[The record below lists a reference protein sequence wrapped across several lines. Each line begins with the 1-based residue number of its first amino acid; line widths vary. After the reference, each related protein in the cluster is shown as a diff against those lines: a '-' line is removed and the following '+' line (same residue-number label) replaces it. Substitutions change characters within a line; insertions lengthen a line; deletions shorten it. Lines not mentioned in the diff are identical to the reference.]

1 MKSLPHNIGNPII
14 SWNPTV
20 TLSSKN
26 EYFAEI
32 KERYLLGS
40 RTEKTAILNEVC
52 CICHCNRKYAIR
64 RLNAPSRKHKHQ
76 AHAKRGRPQRYHTPV
91 VTDVLLKIWQASNL
105 VCAKRLKAML
115 PLWLP
120 KYEDY
125 FRITL
130 DADSKSLLEQISAPT
145 IDRVLAP
152 HRAKYGRIGLATTKP
167 GSLLKK
173 HIPIRTN
180 QWDETRPGFLEVDT
194 VAHCGTSMAG
204 QFVFTVN
211 AVDIATGWTEQ
222 RAVWGKGE
230 TGVLK
235 AIQSIEEHLPFPLR
249 GFDSDNGGEFINY
262 HLQKYLTKRKRPV
275 EYTRSREYEKNDNA
289 HVEGK
294 NWTHVRQYLG
304 YRRFDLPEYV
314 PLMNDLYTTE
324 WNLLLNF
331 FLPSVKLIEK
341 HREGSKTIKHHD
353 APLTPL
359 QRVLNAKNIPS
370 LVKAQLGNLFDS
382 LNPFSL
388 QEAVKQK
395 INFIHQLQALPLV
408 KSTYARTPQS
418 FSSNAQSKV
427 I

>member
-1 MKSLPHNIGNPII
+1 
-14 SWNPTV
+14 V

-32 KERYLLGS
+32 KVRYLSGS
-40 RTEKTAILNEVC
+40 RSDKTTLLDEVC
-52 CICHCNRKYAIR
+52 RLCHCNRKYAIR
-64 RLNAPSRKHKHQ
+64 RLNTPSKKRKHKPLS
-76 AHAKRGRPQRYHTPV
+76 KLGRPQHYHTPEV
-91 VTDVLLKIWQASNL
+91 IDVLRTIWIASNL
-105 VCAKRLKAML
+105 VCSKRLKAML

-120 KYEDY
+120 KYEEY
-125 FRITL
+125 FHLHLDTVSTTL
-130 DADSKSLLEQISAPT
+130 LNQISAAT
-145 IDRVLAP
+145 IDRIITP
-152 HRAKYGRIGLATTKP
+152 FRAEHGRIGLATTKP

-275 EYTRSREYEKNDNA
+275 EFTRSREYEKNDNA
-289 HVEGK
+289 HIEGK

-359 QRVLNAKNIPS
+359 QRVLNSKKISRAI
-370 LVKAQLGNLFDS
+370 KAQLRNLFDS
-382 LNPFSL
+382 LNPFAL
-388 QEAVKQK
+388 QHEVKQK
-395 INFIHQLQALPLV
+395 IKRIHQLQSPVLV
-408 KSTYARTPQS
+408 PSHKLIQPQS
-418 FSSNAQSKV
+418 LSSHSHSKV
-427 I
+427 V